1 MIQRLST
8 MTLTRSPN
16 TGYSAA
22 SYRPAPHGD
31 GHTCN
36 NFLPDFCHIRIVFI
50 VIVIAELLAFIL
62 ALAPQ
67 DQTLDRWSK
76 LSLISLFMQWIALS
90 CTALL
95 CLCRRYLGRINDLA
109 AGLFSFALILLV
121 TALLSGAAFWLGRN
135 NGLDHIVIADQQ
147 LEFILRNITISGI
160 IGAVVLR
167 YFYVQHQTR
176 QRVEAESQSRIQA
189 LQSRIR
195 PHFLFNSLN
204 TVASLT
210 RSQPALA
217 ETLIEDLAELFRV
230 SLSDA
235 TQLSTLEE
243 ELTLSRRYLGIEQL
257 RLGKRLQ
264 VEWQVKDLPSGIQL
278 PALLIQPL
286 VENAIYHG
294 IEPRPEGGKIR
305 IHGQLQNKRIVIT
318 ISNPHMGHPHHE
330 QRSSNHM
337 ALENIRERL
346 RLYYGKQGRLETCQ
360 DQGRFQA
367 SLSFPCTES
376 SDEHSDH

>member
-1 MIQRLST
+1 MA
-8 MTLTRSPN
+8 LTRSPDTRQCCN
-16 TGYSAA
+16 AA
-22 SYRPAPHGD
+22 PRPEPHGD
-31 GHTCN
+31 SHTCH

-50 VIVIAELLAFIL
+50 IIVIAELLAFIL

-67 DQTLDRWSK
+67 GQTLDRWSN

-95 CLCRRYLGRINDLA
+95 CLCRKYLGRINDLA

-121 TALLSGAAFWLGRN
+121 TALLSEAAYWLGRN
-135 NGLDHIVIADQQ
+135 NGLDHAVIADQPIV
-147 LEFILRNITISGI
+147 FILRNITVSGI

-217 ETLIEDLAELFRV
+217 ESLIEDLADLFRV

-235 TQLSTLEE
+235 TRLSTLKE
-243 ELTLSRRYLGIEQL
+243 ELELTRRYLGIEQL
-257 RLGKRLQ
+257 RLGERLQ
-264 VEWQVKDLPSGIQL
+264 VVWQIADLSQATRL

-294 IEPRPEGGKIR
+294 IEPLPEGGLIQ
-305 IHGQLQNKRIVIT
+305 ISGQQQNKLISIT
-318 ISNPHMGHPHHE
+318 ISNPLSQPSANG
-330 QRSSNHM
+330 RRLSNHM
-337 ALENIRERL
+337 ALANIRERL
-346 RLYYGKQGRLETCQ
+346 SLQYGKQGILVIRQ
-360 DQGRFQA
+360 DHQQFQA
-367 SLSFPCTES
+367 CLSFPS
-376 SDEHSDH
+376 Q

>member
-1 MIQRLST
+1 VCHGNG
-8 MTLTRSPN
+8 N
-16 TGYSAA
+16 TS
-22 SYRPAPHGD
+22 
-31 GHTCN
+31 N

-67 DQTLDRWSK
+67 GRALDRWSN
-76 LSLISLFMQWIALS
+76 LSLISLFMQWVALS

-95 CLCRRYLGRINDLA
+95 CLCRNYLGRINDLA
-109 AGLFSFALILLV
+109 AGLLSFLLILLV
-121 TALLSGAAFWLGRN
+121 TALLSEAAYWIGHN
-135 NGLDHIVIADQQ
+135 NGLDYAVISDPQTTF
-147 LEFILRNITISGI
+147 LLRNMTVSGI

-176 QRVEAESQSRIQA
+176 QTMEAESQSRIQA

-235 TQLSTLEE
+235 ARLSTLEE
-243 ELTLSRRYLGIEQL
+243 ELALSRRYLGIEQL
-257 RLGKRLQ
+257 RLGDRLQ
-264 VEWQVKDLPSGIQL
+264 VDWQIKDLPGTARL

-294 IEPRPEGGKIR
+294 IEPCPKGGIIR
-305 IHGQLQNKRIVIT
+305 IHGHLQNKRII
-318 ISNPHMGHPHHE
+318 ISIANPRMSRPHPE
-330 QRSSNHM
+330 RRNSNHM
-337 ALENIRERL
+337 AMANIRERL
-346 RLYYGKQGRLETCQ
+346 RLYYGKQGRLETRQ
-360 DQGRFQA
+360 ERTSFQA
-367 SLSFPCTES
+367 SLSFPCQ
-376 SDEHSDH
+376 EHDNEHPDH